1 SGDMAWATFDQN
13 YPSVVSD
20 VPHVTGVSHE
30 ARVFEKHDGKWLI
43 AFWGVM
49 HGSVGR
55 YDSPILHVTEEGKVT
70 WQSPRAVAAL
80 EADDD
85 LTIRNW
91 HIRFRDA
98 KANQKLQAALRW
110 AAARD
115 KSLLPER
122 GALPVPIEAGEGLPT
137 KVYWIFAEGGLI
149 ILSPHKPGRN
159 EDRLGS
165 RAD

>member
-1 SGDMAWATFDQN
+1 
-13 YPSVVSD
+13 
-20 VPHVTGVSHE
+20 
-30 ARVFEKHDGKWLI
+30 
-43 AFWGVM
+43 
-49 HGSVGR
+49 
-55 YDSPILHVTEEGKVT
+55 
-70 WQSPRAVAAL
+70 
-80 EADDD
+80 
-85 LTIRNW
+85 IRNG

-149 ILSPHKPGRN
+149 ILSLHTPGVH
-159 EDRLGS
+159 EARLDIAAAIFSLSPAQRQIAGLVAEGLS
-165 RAD
+165 LPAIGER